1 MSNPKI
7 LKDTSDWLTNS
18 GIFRTLTTNYNVPW
32 KEGYVSPYQ
41 SDLNIRYNISGEDL
55 DLDYYANRSQ
65 HKIIS
70 PLVEAILGDDETLS
84 SAKLNKLASVI
95 YSKYHE
101 NWDRLFYAFSL
112 EYNPLQNYNG
122 DEDETINNEVSGT
135 ETNSLSKSET
145 VLNTGTQQNTGS
157 VQNTGTQTNAQT
169 GTDTTTETLN
179 NTETI
184 THGKS
189 ISDTITHGKTNNSI
203 EYGKKSTEN
212 KVYGFNSKS
221 AVNSSE
227 SDETVGDNSSAH
239 GYHNNTTEGGTTK
252 DVNTES
258 GTTSTAH
265 GGTITTGVKHGL
277 TDTRTDNLSE
287 SHTDTRTDNLSQALT
302 GTETNNGTKS
312 EEGETIRHN
321 HREGNLGITTSQQML
336 TSEIDMRLA
345 YNLFD
350 VVYSDVDKIMVL
362 NNFGVEHL

>member
-1 MSNPKI
+1 MSRPKI

-32 KEGYVSPYQ
+32 KDGYVSHYQ
-41 SDLNIRYNISGEDL
+41 SDLTMRYNISGEDL

-84 SAKLNKLASVI
+84 ATKLNKLASII

-157 VQNTGTQTNAQT
+157 VQNTGTQTNAQS

-184 THGKS
+184 THGKTTT
-189 ISDTITHGKTNNSI
+189 DTLQHGKTSNTNEYGPRKNTNKITAFDSNSLITESESEELVGGNNS
-203 EYGKKSTEN
+203 GQ
-212 KVYGFNSKS
+212 
-221 AVNSSE
+221 
-227 SDETVGDNSSAH
+227 
-239 GYHNNTTEGGTTK
+239 GYHTNNTEGGTTT
-252 DVNTES
+252 DTIGET

-265 GGTITTGVKHGL
+265 GGTITTGVQHGL

-312 EEGETIRHN
+312 EEGETVRHN

-350 VVYSDVDKIMVL
+350 VVYSDVDKVLVL

>member
-7 LKDTSDWLTNS
+7 LKDTSDWLTDS
-18 GIFRTLTTNYNVPW
+18 GIFRTLTSNYNVPW
-32 KEGYVSPYQ
+32 KDGYVSPYQ

-84 SAKLNKLASVI
+84 ASKLNKLASVI

-122 DEDETINNEVSGT
+122 DEHETTNNEVSGS
-135 ETNSLSKSET
+135 ENNSLSKSET
-145 VLNTGTQQNTGS
+145 VLNTGTQTNSGNAS
-157 VQNTGTQTNAQT
+157 NTGTQTNAQT
-169 GTDTTTETLN
+169 GTDTTTVTLN
-179 NTETI
+179 NSETI
-184 THGKS
+184 THGKTTT
-189 ISDTITHGKTNNSI
+189 DTVQHGKTSNTN
-203 EYGKKSTEN
+203 EYGPRKNTNKITAFDSNSLVTESESEQT
-212 KVYGFNSKS
+212 VGG
-221 AVNSSE
+221 NSSQQ
-227 SDETVGDNSSAH
+227 
-239 GYHNNTTEGGTTK
+239 GYHTNNTEGGTTT
-252 DVNTES
+252 DTIGETGTTTTAYS
-258 GTTSTAH
+258 GTT
-265 GGTITTGVKHGL
+265 TTGLQHGL

-287 SHTDTRTDNLSQALT
+287 THSDTRTDNLSQALT
-302 GTETNNGTKS
+302 GSETGSTTKS
-312 EEGETIRHN
+312 EEGESERTL

>member
-18 GIFRTLTTNYNVPW
+18 GIFRTLTANYNVPW
-32 KEGYVSPYQ
+32 KQGYVSPYQ
-41 SDLNIRYNISGEDL
+41 SDLTIPYNISGEDL

-65 HKIIS
+65 NKIIS

-84 SAKLNKLASVI
+84 ANKLNKLASVI

-122 DEDETINNEVSGT
+122 DERETTQNYLSGS
-135 ETNSLSKSET
+135 ESNSLTKSET
-145 VLNTGTQQNTGS
+145 VN
-157 VQNTGTQTNAQT
+157 NTGTQTNAQT
-169 GTDTTTETLN
+169 GTDTTTVTLG

-184 THGKS
+184 THGKTTT
-189 ISDTITHGKTNNSI
+189 DTTQHGKTNNI
-203 EYGKKSTEN
+203 NEYGERKREN
-212 KVYGFNSKS
+212 KVYGFNSS
-221 AVNSSE
+221 TAVDESE
-227 SDETVGDNSSAH
+227 TSDTVGDNDSTK
-239 GYHNNTTEGGTTK
+239 GYHTNNTEGGTTT
-252 DVNTES
+252 DTIGET
-258 GTTSTAH
+258 GTTTTGYS
-265 GGTITTGVKHGL
+265 GTITTGLQHGL
-277 TDTRTDNLSE
+277 TDTRTDNLAQSLSGTESGSSTKSE
-287 SHTDTRTDNLSQALT
+287 N
-302 GTETNNGTKS
+302 GTETRT
-312 EEGETIRHN
+312 N

-350 VVYSDVDKIMVL
+350 VVYSDVDKVLVL